1 MNDIKCIAILG
12 GGHGAHAM
20 AVDLIE
26 KGFSV
31 SLFEMEQFREQ
42 VAHLFETKTIESMGE
57 VKGKFKLK
65 TVTSDI
71 DEALADAEI
80 IILVTPAFAHKPYA
94 ELLKGKLTERQILL
108 VYPGAFSALLF
119 KSVFGDSPTPLI
131 GEVNNLPY
139 DTRIIGPAKVHIFG
153 RNPVNIGVFPACKS
167 SEVLARVEKIHT
179 FKKVYQDV
187 MEAGLSVVNP
197 AFHSGL
203 CLLSVTAIENAAK
216 RPFFLYEHGVTPASV
231 KLNLQLD
238 NERKQIGNVL
248 GYELTP
254 IEDFS
259 GMQTGYSWQEL
270 YMHIHGNISLT
281 PISGP
286 DHIESRYFTED
297 APYGLVP
304 WSLIGQ
310 AYGVRTPVIDSII
323 TIYNVIHE
331 KDWRKIGRNMAD
343 MGIEGLEIDELKR
356 FLKTGEKISEARYP

>member
-1 MNDIKCIAILG
+1 MSQTTNIAILG

-42 VAHLFETKTIESMGE
+42 VGRLFETKTIESVGE

-65 TVTSDI
+65 TVTSVI

-80 IILVTPAFAHKPYA
+80 IILVTPAFAHKRYA
-94 ELLKGKLTERQILL
+94 ELLKGRLNEHQILL
-108 VYPGAFSALLF
+108 IYPGAFSALLF
-119 KSVFGDSPTPLI
+119 KSVFGDSPMPII

-139 DTRIIGPAKVHIFG
+139 DTRLIGPAKVQVFG

-167 SEVLARVEKIHT
+167 AEVLARVEKIHT
-179 FKKVYQDV
+179 FEKVYQDV
-187 MEAGLSVVNP
+187 MEAGLSIVNP

-238 NERKQIGNVL
+238 NERKQIGNAL
-248 GYELTP
+248 GYVLMP

-270 YMHIHGNISLT
+270 YMRIHGNISLT

-286 DHIESRYFTED
+286 DSIESRYFTED

-310 AYGVRTPVIDSII
+310 AYGIDTPIIDSII

-331 KDWRKIGRNMAD
+331 KDWRKVGRNLAD
-343 MGIEGLEIDELKR
+343 MGIEGMGLNDLKR
-356 FLKTGEKISEARYP
+356 FLNTGKKN